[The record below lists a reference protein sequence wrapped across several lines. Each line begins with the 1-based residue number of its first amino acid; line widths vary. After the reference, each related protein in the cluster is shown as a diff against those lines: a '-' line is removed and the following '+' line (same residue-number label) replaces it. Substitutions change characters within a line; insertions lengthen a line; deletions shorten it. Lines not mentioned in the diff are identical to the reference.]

1 MLNEFEIQVGSS
13 FSGKR
18 GVTWVF
24 GGGGDACLYFRKAAE
39 GLERL

>member
-1 MLNEFEIQVGSS
+1 MLNELEIQVGSS

-18 GVTWVF
+18 GVTGF
-24 GGGGDACLYFRKAAE
+24 GGDACLYFRKAAE